1 MNDNRWFANGPTI
14 RDDDDRIVG
23 QTIGDDF
30 DVIDANARLMAAAP
44 LMRDLLL
51 ALREHAPD
59 QVDAIMNRID
69 DYEPNDGVELAEWAA
84 QGCHWGGKLKLR
96 VQSAANAL
104 DVAGIKALGRWA
116 DGQPD
121 GIVTQTAIT
130 EYLIGDF
137 SGPDNEA

>member
-1 MNDNRWFANGPTI
+1 MNDNRWFASGPTI

-23 QTIGDDF
+23 QAIGRNMDF
-30 DVIDANARLMAAAP
+30 NVIDARARLMAAAP

-51 ALREHAPD
+51 ALREHAPG
-59 QVDAIMNRID
+59 QIDAIMERI
-69 DYEPNDGVELAEWAA
+69 EPNDGVKLAEWAA

-104 DVAGIKALGRWA
+104 DASGIKALGQWA

-121 GIVTQTAIT
+121 GVVTQTAIT

-137 SGPDNEA
+137 SGPDNDEA